1 MVFKKINV
9 IIIFQKGRMLMK
21 KSKIEKMLNT
31 VIEKIEK
38 RDMIL
43 IELTKEIALLR
54 IDIKEKNKKE
64 KDENL

>member
-1 MVFKKINV
+1 
-9 IIIFQKGRMLMK
+9 MLMK

>member
-1 MVFKKINV
+1 MVFKKNNV